1 MGTMHRCAPLSAH
14 VFHSANWL
22 HRQDNERCQFAAASL
37 GKSQHLG
44 SEGANHEF
52 FRFQSGKLGGK
63 DRFLKKLRNRDGRL
77 RDRFY
82 KNRGI
87 PTISRR
93 TIGSLGAESRRVH
106 QMAFG
111 REMLTVPAISR
122 RVESKDT
129 EIDWA
134 RRNAAGALWISDIVW
149 MPFRCRCVLRTRAC
163 RLQARLTAVGA
174 RRESPQRRRPP
185 DIRGS
190 LARKHESGGVLPKT
204 ASEPIFMNR
213 GIPTFLLGDYS

>member
-1 MGTMHRCAPLSAH
+1 MSVRKPDGRGRFLEHLCNRHGC
-14 VFHSANWL
+14 L
-22 HRQDNERCQFAAASL
+22 H
-37 GKSQHLG
+37 
-44 SEGANHEF
+44 
-52 FRFQSGKLGGK
+52 
-63 DRFLKKLRNRDGRL
+63 DRFRKSLR
-77 RDRFY
+77 
-82 KNRGI
+82 I

-93 TIGSLGAESRRVH
+93 TIGSLGAEFQNAH

-111 REMLTVPAISR
+111 REMLTVPSISR
-122 RVESKDT
+122 RIESKDT

-134 RRNAAGALWISDIVW
+134 RRNAAGALLISDIVW
-149 MPFRCRCVLRTRAC
+149 MPFRCRCVLRTRTC

-174 RRESPQRRRPP
+174 RRESPQRRQPP